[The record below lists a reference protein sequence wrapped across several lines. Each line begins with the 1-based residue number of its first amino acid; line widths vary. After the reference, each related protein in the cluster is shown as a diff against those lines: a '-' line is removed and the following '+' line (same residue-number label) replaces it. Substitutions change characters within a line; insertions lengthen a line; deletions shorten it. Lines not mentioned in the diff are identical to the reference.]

1 MVDQYISHLSF
12 HLSIINTYVIQNY
25 ILRITSRINL
35 HRYPSQLFAFM
46 YGKGE
51 RKTLFLDHDTEFL
64 NIFID
69 EKPRRST
76 CAYTQSQEYPCKLS
90 YKQIYIFHEKSNFNE
105 NHCFVQRVIII
116 IPETIFNQKSILSLI
131 PCTKLSN

>member
-1 MVDQYISHLSF
+1 MIDQYISHLSF

-69 EKPRRST
+69 EKPRGST

-105 NHCFVQRVIII
+105 NHCFV
-116 IPETIFNQKSILSLI
+116 
-131 PCTKLSN
+131 

>member
-1 MVDQYISHLSF
+1 MIDQYISHLSF

-69 EKPRRST
+69 EKPRGST

-105 NHCFVQRVIII
+105 NHYFV
-116 IPETIFNQKSILSLI
+116 
-131 PCTKLSN
+131 